1 MLAVGYC
8 CIAPAIL
15 IAIGIANLIAGI
27 VLIVKNFEAIKTTV
41 KEKFTAM
48 VDKVKGIFTSI
59 VDKIKDIGQMVK
71 DWIREKI
78 LGLKSWLV
86 CLKKKN
92 KNSKTLRN
100 EKKREQK

>member
-1 MLAVGYC
+1 MTECNITCMGIAAL
-8 CIAPAIL
+8 APAIL
-15 IAIGIANLIAGI
+15 IAIGIAFPLIAGI

-48 VDKVKGIFTSI
+48 VDKVKGIFGAI

-78 LGLKSWLV
+78 LGLKSWFNHWSV
-86 CLKKKN
+86 
-92 KNSKTLRN
+92 
-100 EKKREQK
+100 